1 MHSCLKG
8 SKSITLIE
16 IRADGGQITRPK
28 VEKDSMQSDRLF
40 GDGVIVAPAR
50 PVGVLSL
57 QGFAVCPMPFRTLVG
72 ASEGWM
78 QGIYCLAYQQA
89 QEALLRPW
97 HERSLLA
104 SLN

>member
-1 MHSCLKG
+1 MRSY
-8 SKSITLIE
+8 
-16 IRADGGQITRPK
+16 
-28 VEKDSMQSDRLF
+28 RLF
-40 GDGVIVAPAR
+40 GDGVIVAQPR

-57 QGFAVCPMPFRTLVG
+57 QGFAVCPMPFRTLAG

-89 QEALLRPW
+89 REALLRPW